1 MAHAVD
7 GRAIVNALCAG
18 RIRVLAGLR
27 VEIEVKENWS
37 QVLSTTPPR
46 GLRDW
51 ANSAVFDDPVS

>member
-1 MAHAVD
+1 MAHAAD
-7 GRAIVNALCAG
+7 GRAIVDALWAG
-18 RIRVLAGLR
+18 RIRVPAGLQ
-27 VEIEVKENWS
+27 VGIEVKGTWS